1 MQTSGN
7 TVEEFNDQFGHV
19 VAWCS
24 LFSRKETS
32 YEMHWRLDL
41 IIAAL
46 FPIKSTC
53 TFILE
58 V

>member
-24 LFSRKETS
+24 LFNRKLKLC
-32 YEMHWRLDL
+32 YVKVMKCIDG
-41 IIAAL
+41 
-46 FPIKSTC
+46 
-53 TFILE
+53 
-58 V
+58 

>member
-24 LFSRKETS
+24 LFNRKETS
-32 YEMHWRLDL
+32 YEMHWWLEL

-46 FPIKSTC
+46 CPIES